1 MMRPNLL
8 LLLLCL
14 CLCQACANVSSV
26 APSAG
31 SLRFSGSVSALANA
45 RVGDPIPG
53 AQLTVINGANSNQTV
68 WSDSS
73 GRFEFTNLDSG
84 RFTVAIA
91 APGYVSATPV
101 VDLYRDIDVNFG
113 LSPR

>member
-1 MMRPNLL
+1 MRPIFL

-14 CLCQACANVSSV
+14 CQACADVSTL
-26 APSAG
+26 APTLG
-31 SLRFSGSVSALANA
+31 TLRFSGSVSALANA
-45 RVGDPIPG
+45 RVGDPIAG
-53 AQLTVINGANSNQTV
+53 ARLTVIDGANSNHTV
-68 WSDSS
+68 SSDGR
-73 GRFEFTNLDSG
+73 GRFEFTNLESG

>member
-1 MMRPNLL
+1 MRPTVFFL

-14 CLCQACANVSSV
+14 CQACADVPTL
-26 APSAG
+26 APSRG
-31 SLRFSGSVSALANA
+31 TLRFSGSVSALSNA
-45 RVGDPIPG
+45 RVGDPIAG
-53 AQLTVINGANSNQTV
+53 AQLTVISGANSNQTV
-68 WSDSS
+68 SSDSR

-91 APGYVSATPV
+91 ASGYVSATPV
-101 VDLYRDIDVNFG
+101 VDLYRDIEANFA